1 MGGGLKSVNQNPQKY
16 RISLK
21 KHKENNS
28 GKPVIKSINYHT
40 SEISCSTDHHLQP
53 LVREITSYIKDT
65 NDFMNKI
72 NNLPFSLNSV
82 FVTIDVKSL
91 NTQVILITKG
101 LLQ

>member
-1 MGGGLKSVNQNPQKY
+1 MVGGLKSVNQNPQKY
-16 RISLK
+16 HISLK

-53 LVREITSYIKDT
+53 LVREITSFIKDT
-65 NDFMNKI
+65 NDLMNKI
-72 NNLPFSLNSV
+72 NNLPFHL
-82 FVTIDVKSL
+82 
-91 NTQVILITKG
+91 TQC